1 MFWLLPVIAFFALP
15 EYRVLGS
22 QILITGLFAVSLDL
36 ILGYAGIVSLGH
48 AAFFG
53 LGAYAAGLLALH
65 GWTEPLSGLLA
76 SAAVAAMAGYLVSF
90 LVVRGGD
97 LTRLMVTLGIG
108 LMLWEGANKAAFITG
123 GVDGLS
129 FTGGKL
135 FGTFGFDLG
144 GRTAFLYA
152 LIVVFLV
159 FVLVRR
165 LVNSPLGL
173 SVRGIRES
181 GKRMLTSSWER
192 VCLDERRH
200 AVVLALPFAR
210 ALGVAAVGIGL
221 MAIGWP
227 ASIPGVALQ
236 ALGAAIALRAVWNW
250 EQTRVVLTTDKLFVV
265 SGTLRKRA
273 AAVRLA
279 RIGAVEIEQG
289 LAGRLLGYGTI
300 VAGDL
305 EIEYVPKPRQV
316 YGLVERL
323 TA

>member
-1 MFWLLPVIAFFALP
+1 MPGRMAAARMNPRKTSAITSLSFQRASDAATRAITT
-15 EYRVLGS
+15 RV
-22 QILITGLFAVSLDL
+22 
-36 ILGYAGIVSLGH
+36 
-48 AAFFG
+48 
-53 LGAYAAGLLALH
+53 
-65 GWTEPLSGLLA
+65 A
-76 SAAVAAMAGYLVSF
+76 SAVRSAVTFM
-90 LVVRGGD
+90 
-97 LTRLMVTLGIG
+97 TRD
-108 LMLWEGANKAAFITG
+108 F
-123 GVDGLS
+123 
-129 FTGGKL
+129 
-135 FGTFGFDLG
+135 
-144 GRTAFLYA
+144 
-152 LIVVFLV
+152 
-159 FVLVRR
+159 
-165 LVNSPLGL
+165 SPLG
-173 SVRGIRES
+173 EP

-323 TA
+323 SA